1 MFSTVKAFFGLGYKA
16 CNDQADAVLKECLE
30 RPAGVVVAA
39 PWIGGGQGLEVN
51 GRINAV
57 AAIGSN
63 CFGVARNDRGAYR
76 FYYRRS
82 MTGNWFAEVWTLWK
96 SAIVAAPLLFLMT
109 TELVGDPVGRLLY
122 PSDPAVPALSFGCML
137 LGLVT
142 ALAFLPRG
150 LLSVGCQYQ
159 VATTTGRGFSEPAGL
174 LNLAVGMT
182 GANLFVMALFQEW
195 DVAGFVA
202 LTAGSVGWMAREWFA
217 LSIGLAVLA
226 GGLALTAAAF
236 WYISFQYLAAR
247 ATSSLVFQQLPY
259 RSPALPEL
267 YKQSFHC
274 YADNFRASQIA
285 LASLIYVVMILG
297 FANAPLFF
305 MARNLFS

>member
-1 MFSTVKAFFGLGYKA
+1 
-16 CNDQADAVLKECLE
+16 
-30 RPAGVVVAA
+30 
-39 PWIGGGQGLEVN
+39 
-51 GRINAV
+51 
-57 AAIGSN
+57 
-63 CFGVARNDRGAYR
+63 
-76 FYYRRS
+76 
-82 MTGNWFAEVWTLWK
+82 
-96 SAIVAAPLLFLMT
+96 
-109 TELVGDPVGRLLY
+109 
-122 PSDPAVPALSFGCML
+122 
-137 LGLVT
+137 
-142 ALAFLPRG
+142 
-150 LLSVGCQYQ
+150 
-159 VATTTGRGFSEPAGL
+159 
-174 LNLAVGMT
+174 
-182 GANLFVMALFQEW
+182 
-195 DVAGFVA
+195 
-202 LTAGSVGWMAREWFA
+202 MAREWFA